1 MIENL
6 SGYWDAADGKTKQK
20 ILACIF
26 KEKIENFYFEN
37 CNHVFTPEI
46 ESIMLASKVFEESK
60 KNKRSKMTSCL
71 SSLLF

>member
-46 ESIMLASKVFEESK
+46 ESIMLASKVFKITK
-60 KNKRSKMTSCL
+60 KKTRDQK
-71 SSLLF
+71 